1 MSPRRRSLLV
11 ALGGLGSTAATGCLG
26 DAPTES
32 PDGDPSATGATE
44 TDPSGE
50 PDGDNARAA
59 DTLRLAV
66 ADGFPADGP
75 VRVHSG
81 PLASL
86 LERGATTGDRV
97 RATDSILLTGRPP
110 LLPGERTVTLAGDGV
125 DDGAY
130 ELAVDGGLLYDW
142 LLGATAVDDP
152 PRDVDVVDVDALPND
167 RRSLAV
173 EAIRGGRATVEPQ
186 TPLGTWARTEFVDG
200 YVRREGT
207 VYRGYERRQTDA
219 AFFSEEVWYVAS
231 VTPTEGASSD
241 APTLHL
247 DPLPSAARTVVDDL
261 LADWA
266 STLDPVEADVSDLD
280 DRARRALAGTDRL
293 LTHVAVFEVDRS

>member
-1 MSPRRRSLLV
+1 MVPTRRRSLLA
-11 ALGGLGSTAATGCLG
+11 ALGCLGSTAAAGCLG

-32 PDGDPSATGATE
+32 PDGDPSATDATE
-44 TDPSGE
+44 TDPGSGA
-50 PDGDNARAA
+50 DGDPTAN
-59 DTLRLAV
+59 DILRLAV
-66 ADGFPADGP
+66 ADGFPADEP
-75 VRVHSG
+75 VRVHPE

-110 LLPGERTVTLAGDGV
+110 LLPGERTVRLAGDGV
-125 DDGAY
+125 EDGAY

-152 PRDVDVVDVDALPND
+152 PRDADVVDVDALPND

-173 EAIRGGRATVEPQ
+173 EAIQGGRATVEPQ

-207 VYRGYERRQTDA
+207 VYRGYERQQTDA
-219 AFFSEEVWYVAS
+219 AFFSKEVWYVAS
-231 VTPTEGASSD
+231 VTPTDRASSD

-293 LTHVAVFEVDRS
+293 LTHVAVFEVDLS